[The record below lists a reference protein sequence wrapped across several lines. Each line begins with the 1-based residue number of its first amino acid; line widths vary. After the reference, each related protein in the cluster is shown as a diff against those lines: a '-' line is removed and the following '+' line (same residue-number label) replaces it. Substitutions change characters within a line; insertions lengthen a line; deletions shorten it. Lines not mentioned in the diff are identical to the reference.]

1 MFLHRS
7 NRTELLFDALA
18 EVVAVLPAG
27 RSVLEPEPIVVLGRG
42 MERWL
47 ERELAKRFGIW
58 ANAAFPFPRTWLDS
72 MVGEGESV
80 FEPDALA
87 FAVAAIL
94 PRVIDRPAFAPL
106 AAYLAKDPSCTR
118 LESAEL
124 SERIAAALDRYLAQ
138 RPEWIAGWERG
149 EADHWQA
156 ELWRELVREHGSNHL
171 ATRIRRATEA
181 PRPTGDRVCFF
192 GLSALP
198 RVYLEFLAA
207 MSARTEVHLFVL
219 APSREY
225 WADLRSE
232 RTIARAE
239 TRSGAGSARPSDGQ
253 WGPIESVSMG
263 RGGAAPSR
271 RAEPGAEELHFER
284 GHPLLAALGR
294 AGRDFLR
301 QLFEHELEGDD
312 DRFVRPARATLLGIL
327 QDDMLALSDPRAKE
341 RVAAPERAS
350 LAVHV
355 CHSPMREVEVLFDQ
369 LVAAFEELPDLVPE
383 DVVVMTPDIHTYAP
397 YIEAVFGSA
406 LSSSALSS
414 ADMRIPFRIAD
425 RGLRSTHAA
434 VDGFVRLLEMLDG
447 RFGASEMLDLLSVDA
462 VRRRLELGA
471 EDVELVRE
479 WILETGIR
487 WGIDAAHRRDEGQPE
502 CEENTWRFGLD
513 RIFLGFAMEPDGP
526 LYRGKAPYGGVD
538 GPEAAIAGR
547 VASLVETVATF
558 RNLARRPRTFD
569 AWRDELTRLVAATMK
584 AEGTELEPI
593 AAALESLSAHAR
605 LGRFDREVPLETL
618 RGKLVPRLSELRAGN
633 AFLQNGVSFCELVPM
648 RTIPFRVVAL
658 LGMSDESFPRRAV
671 PLGFDLVAGD
681 MRIGDHNPRDEDRFV
696 FLEAI
701 LAVRERMIVTYVGR
715 NVRDNAAL
723 PPSVVVSDLLR
734 AVEET
739 FADGETVAR
748 SLVVEHP
755 LQAFSPRYFE
765 SARDPRLFSY
775 SVPAGAG
782 ARALERKTWEEKPF
796 LIRALDPP
804 ELERDLPIEEL
815 EWFFQGPQ
823 QSFARRRL
831 GVHLGR
837 DEPIVHDR
845 EPIDLDA
852 LEEWEIG
859 SDLLDRRLQG
869 EDASATIE
877 RFRAEGRLPLGMLGR
892 SAFARVEPVVD
903 DLMRK
908 SGPLFS
914 GEPLDPIAIDLPIG
928 EHRLTGVIRG
938 VWPSGQAR
946 VQYSRLKRRSELRFW
961 IRHLVLSAIDG
972 DHPKT
977 TAIVGRGEGAF
988 TRRVTFDPVPN
999 AREELAKLVALYRA
1013 GACAPLPLFQ
1023 SASRAYAEHFG
1034 KNGSVDAAREAARG
1048 KFHAAD
1054 PAARADET
1062 DPYVRLVFGGVDALS
1077 SEPVFDGV
1085 PPDWRPFPELAWMV
1099 YAPLLKHRD
1108 EDS

>member
-18 EVVAVLPAG
+18 EVVALPPAG
-27 RSVLEPEPIVVLGRG
+27 RSILEPEPIVVLGRG

-58 ANAAFPFPRTWLDS
+58 ANPAFPFPRTWLDS

-80 FEPDALA
+80 FDPDALA

-94 PRVIDRPAFAPL
+94 PRVIARPAFAPL

-124 SERIAAALDRYLAQ
+124 SERIAAAFDRYLAQ
-138 RPEWIAGWERG
+138 RPEGMAGWERG
-149 EADHWQA
+149 EAEHWQA

-181 PRPTGDRVCFF
+181 PRPIGDRVCFF

-225 WADLRSE
+225 WADVRSE
-232 RTIARAE
+232 RTIAKAVP
-239 TRSGAGSARPSDGQ
+239 RSS
-253 WGPIESVSMG
+253 
-263 RGGAAPSR
+263 
-271 RAEPGAEELHFER
+271 PGELHLER

-301 QLFEHELEGDD
+301 QLFENELEGDD

-327 QDDMLALSDPRAKE
+327 QDDMLLLSDPRAKE
-341 RVAAPERAS
+341 RVAAPERSS
-350 LAVHV
+350 LAIHV

-383 DVVVMTPDIHTYAP
+383 EVVVMTPDIHTYAP

-406 LSSSALSS
+406 FSPSALSS
-414 ADMRIPFRIAD
+414 PALSSRDIRIPFRIAD
-425 RGLRSTHAA
+425 RGFRSTHAA

-513 RIFLGFAMEPDGP
+513 RIFLGFAMEPEGA

-538 GPEAAIAGR
+538 GAEAAIAGR
-547 VASLVETVATF
+547 VAELVQTIASF
-558 RNLARRPRTFD
+558 RDLARRPRTFE
-569 AWRDELTRLVAATMK
+569 AWRDELTKLVVATMK

-593 AAALESLSAHAR
+593 AAALESLASHAK

-658 LGMSDESFPRRAV
+658 LGMSDESFPRRTV

-681 MRIGDHNPRDEDRFV
+681 MRLGDHNPRDEDRFV

-739 FADGETVAR
+739 FADGEAVAR

-765 SARDPRLFSY
+765 SVRDPRLFSY
-775 SVPAGAG
+775 SVPAAAG
-782 ARALERKTWEEKPF
+782 ARALEKKSWEEKPF

-869 EDASATIE
+869 EDATATIE

-908 SGPLFS
+908 SGPLFA
-914 GEPLDPIAIDLPIG
+914 GEPLEPIAIDLPIG

-977 TAIVGRGEGAF
+977 TAIVGRGDGPF

-1023 SASRAYAEHFG
+1023 SASRAYAENFG
-1034 KNGSVDAAREAARG
+1034 KNGSLDAAREAARG
-1048 KFHAAD
+1048 KFYAAD

-1062 DPYVRLVFGGVDALS
+1062 DPYVRLVFGGVDALA
-1077 SEPVFDGV
+1077 SEPVFEGV
-1085 PPDWRPFPELAWMV
+1085 PPEWRPFPELAWMV
-1099 YAPLLKHRD
+1099 FAPLLKHRN

>member
-7 NRTELLFDALA
+7 HRTELLFDALA
-18 EVVAVLPAG
+18 EVVAVPMAG
-27 RSVLEPEPIVVLGRG
+27 RPALEPEPIVVLGRG

-58 ANAAFPFPRTWLDS
+58 ANAAFPFPRAWLDA

-80 FEPDALA
+80 FDPDALA
-87 FAVAAIL
+87 LAVAAIL
-94 PRVIDRPAFAPL
+94 PRMIERPSFAPL
-106 AAYLAKDPSCTR
+106 AAYLAQDRSCTR
-118 LESAEL
+118 LQSAEL
-124 SERIAAALDRYLAQ
+124 SERIAAAFDRYLAQ

-149 EADHWQA
+149 EDDHWQA
-156 ELWRELVREHGSNHL
+156 ELWRELVREHGANHL
-171 ATRIRRATEA
+171 AARIRRAIEV
-181 PRPTGDRVCFF
+181 PRPGGDRVCFF

-198 RVYLEFLAA
+198 RIYLEFLAA
-207 MSARTEVHLFVL
+207 MSRRTEVHLFVL

-232 RTIARAE
+232 RTIAK
-239 TRSGAGSARPSDGQ
+239 AR
-253 WGPIESVSMG
+253 
-263 RGGAAPSR
+263 
-271 RAEPGAEELHFER
+271 PGAEELHLER

-301 QLFEHELEGDD
+301 QLFEHEIEGDD
-312 DRFVRPARATLLGIL
+312 DRFVRPSRATMVGIL
-327 QDDMLALSDPRAKE
+327 QDDMLALSDPRAREK
-341 RVAAPERAS
+341 VAAPERAS
-350 LAVHV
+350 LAIHV

-406 LSSSALSS
+406 LSSSEG
-414 ADMRIPFRIAD
+414 RIPFRIAD
-425 RGLRSTHAA
+425 RGFRSTHAA

-487 WGIDAAHRRDEGQPE
+487 WGIDAEHRRDEGQPA

-513 RIFLGFAMEPDGP
+513 RLFLGFAMEPDGP
-526 LYRGKAPYGGVD
+526 LYAGKAPYGGVD

-547 VASLVETVATF
+547 VAALVETIASF
-558 RNLARRPRTFD
+558 RSLARRPRTFE

-584 AEGTELEPI
+584 ADGPELEPI
-593 AAALESLSAHAR
+593 AEALESLVSCAR

-618 RGKLVPRLSELRAGN
+618 RGKLEPRLSELRAGN
-633 AFLQNGVSFCELVPM
+633 AFLQGGVSFCELVPM

-658 LGMSDESFPRRAV
+658 LGMSDESFPRRTV

-681 MRIGDHNPRDEDRFV
+681 MRLGDHNPRDEDRFV

-739 FADGETVAR
+739 FADGEEVAR

-765 SARDPRLFSY
+765 KTRDPRLFSY

-782 ARALERKTWEEKPF
+782 ARALEKKSWEERPF

-804 ELERDLPIEEL
+804 ELERDLPIDEL
-815 EWFFQGPQ
+815 EWFFQNPQ
-823 QSFARRRL
+823 QAFARRRL

-837 DEPIVHDR
+837 DEPIVLDR

-903 DLMRK
+903 DLLRK

-914 GEPLDPIAIDLPIG
+914 GEPLDPIAIDLPLG
-928 EHRLTGVIRG
+928 EHRLTGVIRD

-946 VQYSRLKRRSELRFW
+946 VQYSRLRRRSELRFW

-977 TAIVGRGEGAF
+977 TAIVGRADKSF
-988 TRRVTFDPVPN
+988 TKRVSFSPVAN
-999 AREELAKLVALYRA
+999 ARDHLLALVQLYRA
-1013 GACAPLPLFQ
+1013 GTCAPLPLFHT
-1023 SASRAYAEHFG
+1023 ASRAYAEALG
-1034 KNGSVDAAREAARG
+1034 RNGSEESAREAARAT
-1048 KFHAAD
+1048 FYATS
-1054 PAARADET
+1054 PESRADEL
-1062 DPYVRLVFGGVDALS
+1062 DAYVRLVFGGVDALA
-1077 SEPVFDGV
+1077 SEPVFEGV

-1099 YAPLLKHRD
+1099 YGPLLKHRS